1 LVVVRDVPRE
11 GRRRLCLLGGDGVIV
26 RRRLVLGIGLV
37 VSLLTSTGCSD
48 SFLAG
53 PIVYEEQET
62 MTKELPGKSNLA
74 GKPVLQQK
82 AREALVN
89 LFGKDPQN
97 IVVQPGAP
105 LTGADVGYLGI
116 RLANRIVGP
125 NGEVGRNGIRR
136 PDGTVATRTGGYG
149 VYRRHC
155 LHCHGVTGAGDG
167 PTSAFLYPT
176 PRDYRRGL
184 FKFTSTPNGA
194 RPVRDDLMRTVRHG
208 LHGTSMPAFETLLD
222 DEEIEEVVDYVIFLA
237 NRGETELALI
247 EEGFIA
253 DEKDPEA
260 LAADVVKDLVDGV
273 FKKWDLVRTTV
284 VNPAIPRSP
293 STRES
298 VLRGRELFLGKT
310 KEKLE
315 CAGCHGA
322 GGKGDGPSF
331 VSQAVFNQVVFGGDP
346 SERQKRIDALDD
358 KTKELWGQKLDEW
371 GNPLRPANLNLGVYK
386 GGRRP
391 LDIYW
396 RIAKGITGAQM
407 PAHYPTIN
415 HEQIWD
421 LVNFVLALPYQPHLL
436 RGGEPSAAEAE
447 AAVAHR

>member
-1 LVVVRDVPRE
+1 M
-11 GRRRLCLLGGDGVIV
+11 IV
-26 RRRLVLGIGLV
+26 RRRLVLEFGLLV
-37 VSLLTSTGCSD
+37 VLLTSAGCSD

-74 GKPVLQQK
+74 GKPVIQDKVRKALAESFGESPQK
-82 AREALVN
+82 MR
-89 LFGKDPQN
+89 
-97 IVVQPGAP
+97 VQPGAP
-105 LTGADVGYLGI
+105 LTGADSGYVGM
-116 RLANRIVGP
+116 RLANRMQGADGKVGP
-125 NGEVGRNGIRR
+125 VAVRR
-136 PDGTVATRTGGYG
+136 ADGTTATQTGGYG
-149 VYRRHC
+149 LYRRHC
-155 LHCHGVTGAGDG
+155 LHCHGVSGAGDG
-167 PTSAFLYPT
+167 PTAAFLYPI

-194 RPVRDDLMRTVRHG
+194 RPDRDDLRRTVRHG
-208 LHGTSMPAFETLLD
+208 LHGTSMPAFEALMT
-222 DEEIEEVVDYVIFLA
+222 DEEIEEVVDYVIFLT

-253 DEKDPEA
+253 DEKDPDAISE
-260 LAADVVKDLVDGV
+260 DVVKDLIEGV
-273 FKKWDLVRTTV
+273 FKKWTTAPATV
-284 VNPAIPRSP
+284 VNPPIPRTP
-293 STRES
+293 SS
-298 VLRGRELFLGKT
+298 QASILRGRELFLGKT

-315 CAGCHGA
+315 CAGCHGPQ
-322 GGKGDGPSF
+322 GRGDGPSF
-331 VSQAVFNQVVFGGDP
+331 VSQDVFNAVVFGGDP
-346 SERQKRIDALDD
+346 SERQKRVDALDA

-371 GNPLRPANLNLGVYK
+371 GNPLRPANLNRGVYK

-436 RGGEPSAAEAE
+436 RGGEPSDAEAE

>member
-1 LVVVRDVPRE
+1 M
-11 GRRRLCLLGGDGVIV
+11 GLL
-26 RRRLVLGIGLV
+26 

-74 GKPVLQQK
+74 GKPVIQGKVRKALTDSFGESPQK
-82 AREALVN
+82 M
-89 LFGKDPQN
+89 
-97 IVVQPGAP
+97 IVQPGAP
-105 LTGADVGYLGI
+105 LTGGEIGRLGI
-116 RLANRIVGP
+116 RLANHTI
-125 NGEVGRNGIRR
+125 NEKKQEVPIAV
-136 PDGTVATRTGGYG
+136 PSEDGKTNRVQTGGYAL
-149 VYRRHC
+149 YRRHC
-155 LHCHGVTGAGDG
+155 LHCHGVSGAGDG
-167 PTSAFLYPT
+167 PTAPFLYPI
-176 PRDYRRGL
+176 PRDYRRGM

-194 RPVRDDLMRTVRHG
+194 RPDRDDLRRTVRHG
-208 LHGTSMPAFETLLD
+208 LHGTSMPAFEALLA
-222 DEEIEEVVDYVIFLA
+222 DEEIEEVIDYVIFLT

-253 DEKDPEA
+253 DEKDPDA
-260 LAADVVKDLVDGV
+260 IADDVVKDLVDGV
-273 FKKWDLVRTTV
+273 FKKWTSAPATV
-284 VNPAIPRSP
+284 VNPPVPRTP
-293 STRES
+293 SS
-298 VLRGRELFLGKT
+298 QASILRGRELFLGKT

-315 CAGCHGA
+315 CAGCHGVQ
-322 GGKGDGPSF
+322 GRGDGPSF
-331 VSQAVFNQVVFGGDP
+331 VSQDVFNTVVFGGNP
-346 SERQKRIDALDD
+346 SERQQRIDELDA

-371 GNPLRPANLNLGVYK
+371 GNPLRPANLNRGVYK

-436 RGGEPSAAEAE
+436 RGGAASAAEAE
-447 AAVAHR
+447 AAVANR